1 MTPPAGSEGYG
12 GEDERGSVGG
22 ENLSAPDTTT
32 APSGVYSP
40 SVSSEPSADGDLPAE
55 ASETSSSD
63 VSSPIPTM
71 ARTAARQ
78 LESNLLGSGVDEEL
92 GRTRAQTRAFN
103 PQAGGLV
110 SMFGPYEGGK
120 IIHGLLA
127 VQEVTRKRGESP
139 QMSRPGSRAGAGFIP
154 CRMLVGVLGRV
165 DGGDEDGVR
174 WVRGGRN
181 LCGSE

>member
-1 MTPPAGSEGYG
+1 MSW
-12 GEDERGSVGG
+12 GELERRRGHS
-22 ENLSAPDTTT
+22 TKK
-32 APSGVYSP
+32 
-40 SVSSEPSADGDLPAE
+40 
-55 ASETSSSD
+55 
-63 VSSPIPTM
+63 
-71 ARTAARQ
+71 AA
-78 LESNLLGSGVDEEL
+78 
-92 GRTRAQTRAFN
+92 
-103 PQAGGLV
+103 GLV

-174 WVRGGRN
+174 WRLEPLRK
-181 LCGSE
+181 